1 MCLAIPAK
9 VVTIGENHMADVD
22 ILGGSRTVS
31 LDLVPEA
38 VIGDHVL
45 VHAGY
50 AIQIVDEQ
58 FAKETLDLMLEMDLI
73 AEETEGIDLAAAAE
87 SAGAPAAAEAS

>member
-9 VVTIGENHMADVD
+9 VVSIGDMRMADVD
-22 ILGGSRTVS
+22 ILGVSRVVS

-38 VIGDHVL
+38 VVGDHVL

-50 AIQIVDEQ
+50 AIQVVDEQ
-58 FAKETLDLMLEMDLI
+58 FAKETLDLLRQLDLAPEEMD
-73 AEETEGIDLAAAAE
+73 GIELPD
-87 SAGAPAAAEAS
+87 GAPAAAEA

>member
-1 MCLAIPAK
+1 MCLAIPGK
-9 VVTIGENHMADVD
+9 VVSIGDNRMAEID
-22 ILGGSRTVS
+22 ILGVSRTVS
-31 LDLVPEA
+31 LDLVPDA

-58 FAKETLDLMLEMDLI
+58 YAKETLDLMLEMDLM
-73 AEETEGIDLAAAAE
+73 AQESEGIDLNAAADQ
-87 SAGAPAAAEAS
+87 PAAAEAS

>member
-22 ILGGSRTVS
+22 ILGVSRTVS
-31 LDLVPEA
+31 LDLVPDA
-38 VIGDHVL
+38 IVGDHVL

-50 AIQIVDEQ
+50 AIQIIDEQ
-58 FAKETLDLMLEMDLI
+58 YAKETLDLMLEMDLI
-73 AEETEGIDLAAAAE
+73 AEETEGIYSEAAAE
-87 SAGAPAAAEAS
+87 SADAAAADVA

>member
-9 VVTIGENHMADVD
+9 VVTIGDNHMAEVD
-22 ILGGSRTVS
+22 ILGVSRTVS
-31 LDLVPEA
+31 LDLVPDA
-38 VIGDHVL
+38 VVGDHVL

-58 FAKETLDLMLEMDLI
+58 FAKETLDLMLEMDLM
-73 AEETEGIDLAAAAE
+73 AQETEGIDLEAAA
-87 SAGAPAAAEAS
+87 SAAEAPAEAS

>member
-1 MCLAIPAK
+1 MCLAIPGK
-9 VVTIGENHMADVD
+9 VVSMGDHRMAEID
-22 ILGGSRTVS
+22 ILGVSRTVS

-50 AIQIVDEQ
+50 AIQVVDEQ
-58 FAKETLDLMLEMDLI
+58 FAKETLDLMLEMDLM
-73 AEETEGIDLAAAAE
+73 AEEAEGIDLSAAAAADE
-87 SAGAPAAAEAS
+87 APAAAEA